1 MFDPKQTSIILVPG
15 QWHTEFHIQP
25 CLAPLKAAGYKVI
38 PSPLLCVGI
47 QETRSTFADEVANI
61 SSAIASEVNQGQ
73 EVCVAA
79 HSAGGLP
86 ACEAVNKYLST
97 NADKKH
103 LIRLVLVASFLD
115 RARTRNTGFV
125 KGWLK
130 VDLETGTSIA
140 LNAEEVFYNDMP
152 LDRSRPFV
160 EALKTAMLWQ
170 DSVGASS
177 DEWKTVRKAF
187 VLCLQDNAI
196 APDIQRLEIEENGF
210 EGFEMDA
217 GHCPFV
223 SMPEKFVTVLDQIL
237 RQQTLN

>member
-1 MFDPKQTSIILVPG
+1 MFDPKKTSIILVPG

-61 SSAIASEVNQGQ
+61 SSAIVSEVNQGQ
-73 EVCVAA
+73 EVCVVA
-79 HSAGGLP
+79 HSASGLP
-86 ACEAVNKYLST
+86 ACEAVNKYLTT

-103 LIRLVLVASFLD
+103 LVRLVLVASFLD
-115 RARTRNTGFV
+115 HARTRNISFAQ
-125 KGWLK
+125 GWLT
-130 VDLETGTSIA
+130 VDLDAGTSIA

-152 LDRSRPFV
+152 VEQSRPFV
-160 EALKTAMLWQ
+160 EGLKTAMLWQ
-170 DSVGASS
+170 DLAGTSN

-187 VLCLQDNAI
+187 ILCLQDNAV
-196 APDIQRLEIEENGF
+196 APDIQRLEIAENGF
-210 EGFEMDA
+210 EEFEMDA

-237 RQQTLN
+237 RQ